1 MAKETTNG
9 GSGAQPE
16 RRKQPKL
23 LTRVVK
29 GLGHWLG
36 PETPTGKAFVAAE
49 KGMTKAFDKLGSNE
63 RYLNLVGGVLNRAL
77 RTRKAYVEAQENWLH
92 LLRLPTSTE
101 MDDLREEVRDVK
113 NQIEAL
119 SSQLELVVEALEKGR
134 REGQGVEV
142 GRTNT
147 NGSATTGRPS

>member
-1 MAKETTNG
+1 MATKKE
-9 GSGAQPE
+9 
-16 RRKQPKL
+16 PKL

-49 KGMTKAFDKLGSNE
+49 KGMTKAFDRLGRNE
-63 RYLNLVGGVLNRAL
+63 RYLDLVGGTLNRAL
-77 RTRKAYVEAQENWLH
+77 RARKAYVEAQENWLH

-101 MDDLREEVRDVK
+101 MDDLREEVRDVR

-119 SSQLELVVEALEKGR
+119 SSQLELVIDALEKNR
-134 REGQGVEV
+134 ALAQGGEAP
-142 GRTNT
+142 RTNAT
-147 NGSATTGRPS
+147 GSAATDRPS

>member
-1 MAKETTNG
+1 MAKQPTN
-9 GSGAQPE
+9 
-16 RRKQPKL
+16 KQPKL

-49 KGMTKAFDKLGSNE
+49 KGMTKAFDKLGRSE
-63 RYLNLVGGVLNRAL
+63 RYLDLVGGALNRAL
-77 RTRKAYVEAQENWLH
+77 RVRKAYVEAQENWLH

-119 SSQLELVVEALEKGR
+119 SSQLELVVDAFEKSR
-134 REGQGVEV
+134 RDAEGVEV
-142 GRTNT
+142 VRTNA
-147 NGSATTGRPS
+147 NGSASTDRPS